1 MEAHES
7 CDSLSSGLGLSSSP
21 FGYIGLPLHSDEGF
35 VKPRVCV
42 WEVRECCE
50 HEGERDEL
58 CVTAECGSPGGTAKR
73 FT

>member
-7 CDSLSSGLGLSSSP
+7 CDSLRSGLGLSSSH

-35 VKPRVCV
+35 SRVCV

-50 HEGERDEL
+50 HEGEGDEL
-58 CVTAECGSPGGTAKR
+58 CVTVERGSLGGRAKR